1 MSLAQIFPGP
11 VIGMAQG
18 VLLIIF
24 RKKIS
29 IFLEK
34 IFKCFP
40 TNKISEQFYKISYK
54 VNPLYIALLGVIFIA
69 LSVIA
74 VFQ

>member
-1 MSLAQIFPGP
+1 M
-11 VIGMAQG
+11 IGMAQG

-29 IFLEK
+29 IALEK
-34 IFKCFP
+34 IYQKFP
-40 TNKISEQFYKISYK
+40 TNKISGQFYNISYK
-54 VNPLYIALLGVIFIA
+54 VNPIYIAMLGVTVIA
-69 LSVIA
+69 MSVIA

>member
-1 MSLAQIFPGP
+1 MSLTQIFPGP
-11 VIGMAQG
+11 LIGIAQG

-29 IFLEK
+29 IALEK
-34 IFKCFP
+34 AYKKFP

-54 VNPLYIALLGVIFIA
+54 VNPIYIAILGVIFIA
-69 LSVIA
+69 MSVIA
-74 VFQ
+74 IFQ